1 MTKISQQFKVAGGG
15 AGRGGNGAAKSIEE
29 NLTEFYVFSNN
40 INEPTAVTHSLQR
53 AFYRESMR

>member
-1 MTKISQQFKVAGGG
+1 MAKISQQFKVVGGG

-29 NLTEFYVFSNN
+29 NLTELYVFSN
-40 INEPTAVTHSLQR
+40 INEPTAVTHSLPK